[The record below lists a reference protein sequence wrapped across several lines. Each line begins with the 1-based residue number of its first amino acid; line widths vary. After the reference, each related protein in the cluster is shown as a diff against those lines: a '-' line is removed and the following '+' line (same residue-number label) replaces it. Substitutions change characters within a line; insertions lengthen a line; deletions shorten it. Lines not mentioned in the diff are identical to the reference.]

1 MKTVKKPT
9 KAHKGKKVIKAHEGM
24 AHVPKPSA
32 SKAKGTAG
40 AAPRPKRRMIGLPQK
55 FRGTTSKRQ
64 AELSNL
70 RLDRAPNIEQVRAM
84 FNASNKNSTPEQLK
98 ALREF
103 KALTKKQRE
112 SGYLK
117 DIKSQLTPK
126 QIKAQRDAYERQRK
140 GLPPARDPRVDNRTP
155 RRLSAPRPQAPAP
168 VRGAPAMQEPK
179 VITQP
184 KPAVRPPKIMDGDG
198 FTRPIPRT
206 MKQGGYVSRAK
217 YGTVNNLKKGK

>member
-1 MKTVKKPT
+1 
-9 KAHKGKKVIKAHEGM
+9 M

-40 AAPRPKRRMIGLPQK
+40 AAPRPKRRMIGLPQQ

-70 RLDRAPNIEQVRAM
+70 RFDRAPNKEQVRAM

-117 DIKSQLTPK
+117 DIESKFTPK

-140 GLPPARDPRVDNRTP
+140 GLSPVRDPRVAIPSLRDIFKP
-155 RRLSAPRPQAPAP
+155 RRLSTPVPKAPAP
-168 VRGAPAMQEPK
+168 VRRAPAMQEPK
-179 VITQP
+179 VITPP

-217 YGTVNNLKKGK
+217 YGTVNNLKKGKQYIWK